1 MNCGNA
7 PERSS
12 GNGGRAAH
20 PERGLLTKSQL
31 VFELGKQL
39 LAKGHEVVVS
49 GVMEQ
54 AKDNYA
60 MLRDP
65 VKSFRTSPDDIY
77 LGGNLIKP
85 CISA

>member
-1 MNCGNA
+1 
-7 PERSS
+7 
-12 GNGGRAAH
+12 
-20 PERGLLTKSQL
+20 
-31 VFELGKQL
+31 
-39 LAKGHEVVVS
+39 
-49 GVMEQ
+49 MEQ